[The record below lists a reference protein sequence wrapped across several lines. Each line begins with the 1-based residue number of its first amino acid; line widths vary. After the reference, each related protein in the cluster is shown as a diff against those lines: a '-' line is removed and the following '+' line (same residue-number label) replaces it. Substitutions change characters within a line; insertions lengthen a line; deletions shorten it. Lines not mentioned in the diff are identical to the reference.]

1 MSKTMTLSLRLVVL
15 GALWLAYCGGA
26 SKLAAKAGLDDE
38 AAVAAAAFKED
49 TLASNML
56 PEQEPPHVTKGP
68 GKPAKPT
75 KPPAAKNAPTAAKGP
90 RNECKFAIL
99 YKIDHFR
106 FPKNLVE
113 IRLAKI
119 ILKINRAFIHAV
131 NFTQLTWL

>member
-1 MSKTMTLSLRLVVL
+1 MTLSLRLVVL

-90 RNECKFAIL
+90 RNECKCAIL
-99 YKIDHFR
+99 SYFVHSRLTKTKQKKKK
-106 FPKNLVE
+106 PVE

-119 ILKINRAFIHAV
+119 ILQTHRAFS
-131 NFTQLTWL
+131 

>member
-1 MSKTMTLSLRLVVL
+1 MCLFECVFTSGRVVPTLSKTMTLSLRLVVL
-15 GALWLAYCGGA
+15 GALCLAYCGGA

-75 KPPAAKNAPTAAKGP
+75 KPPAAKIAPTAAKGP
-90 RNECKFAIL
+90 RNECKC
-99 YKIDHFR
+99 R
-106 FPKNLVE
+106 NT
-113 IRLAKI
+113 
-119 ILKINRAFIHAV
+119 
-131 NFTQLTWL
+131 FTNVITSA